1 MVGGP
6 PCQPF
11 SKAGYW
17 ITNEKRKAFE
27 DERNI
32 VGEYLRIISEIRP
45 DGFLL
50 ENVESILPRQFSS

>member
-27 DERNI
+27 DERNM
-32 VGEYLRIISEIRP
+32 VGDTYELSQRL
-45 DGFLL
+45 DLMVFC
-50 ENVESILPRQFSS
+50 